1 MSAAP
6 DFRPEPA
13 PDELSSQEVR
23 ASFAAVLRRAEQGHT
38 TVVTNHGRRVA
49 AIVPVDVADYIEQI
63 ETEYLLRAA
72 REAKADPEPAVP
84 LAEVAREL
92 GF

>member
-1 MSAAP
+1 M
-6 DFRPEPA
+6 
-13 PDELSSQEVR
+13 SSQEAR
-23 ASFAAVLRRAEQGHT
+23 ATFAAVLRRAEQGHT

-72 REAKADPEPAVP
+72 REAKADPEPSIP